1 MFPLF
6 SAYLLV
12 RMMNFFL
19 GQNTLLEGVKNY
31 IRNFRFKV
39 TNLNNLWT
47 LFPLEKEKHE
57 ILKIDS
63 TLEDIMDSWT
73 SKAGYAHI
81 KLTRVT
87 DSNMMKIEQVSYCL
101 NTMKPVALDFT
112 LFFKVHTCIPLH
124 FLNISLVH
132 PYTRILSTF
141 RFHNLVTRTRVI

>member
-1 MFPLF
+1 MLPLF

-19 GQNTLLEGVKNY
+19 GQDTLLKGVKNY
-31 IRNFRFKV
+31 IHNFRFKV
-39 TNLNNLWT
+39 TNLINLWT
-47 LFPLEKEKHE
+47 LFPLEKEKKHE
-57 ILKIDS
+57 LLKIDS
-63 TLEDIMDSWT
+63 TLKDIMDSWT

-101 NTMKPVALDFT
+101 NTMKPVAPDFT
-112 LFFKVHTCIPLH
+112 LFFEFHTCIPLH

-132 PYTRILSTF
+132 PYTRILSIF
-141 RFHNLVTRTRVI
+141 